1 MKHLDEAKKAR
12 KNAYVPYSHFKVG
25 ATILLKDGTYVHGAN
40 IENAAYPLA
49 NCAERSA
56 LFSLYSQGYKK
67 EDIVSMTI
75 VADTDHPVSPCGACR
90 QVIHELVPK
99 GTPIYLANLKGEIK
113 ETDPDDLLPYA
124 FEEFEGDKDA

>member
-12 KNAYVPYSHFKVG
+12 GHAYVPYSHFKVG
-25 ATILLKDGTYVHGAN
+25 AAILLKDGTYIHGAN
-40 IENAAYPLA
+40 IENAAYPLS

-56 LFSLYSQGYKK
+56 LFALYSQGYQK
-67 EDIVSMTI
+67 EDIVNMTI
-75 VADTDHPVSPCGACR
+75 VADSEHPVSPCGACR

-113 ETDPDDLLPYA
+113 ETNPDDLLPYA
-124 FEEFEGDKDA
+124 FESFEEDKDA